1 MSKNYWVIL
10 NEEDNTRMKV
20 VKTAHNKSKKEI
32 FKVIFALF
40 CLFFTTLQT
49 NAQEVAAAIDR
60 DSIKIGEQLNYTV
73 NVILADST
81 DLVVF
86 PEGQTFAPLEM
97 IDSFK
102 VDTTFA
108 QQKMTLIKRY
118 GLTQFD
124 SGSYTIP
131 RQTISIGQTPF
142 YTDSLRVEVNTVVT
156 DTTKQG
162 LYDIKGIIAV
172 EKASSNWW
180 VWALWILGILALI
193 GAFLFF
199 IIRRS
204 RKKAEAAKK
213 LPPFEQ
219 ALVSLHQLDE
229 EYKTPGRSTDQ
240 TATKAYYSR
249 LTDIVKHYLDEEVY
263 DRSMEST
270 TGELIERLYLEK
282 ESGHIDFSTETIK
295 KLEQVLRT
303 ADLTKF
309 ARITPEAGKSE
320 ADRLV
325 VEQVVKETHESIP
338 PPTEEE
344 LMRDAEY
351 RDNLERRRKRKLILT
366 GVFGVLGI
374 LILSAGILIATKGF
388 DYVKDNFLGH
398 PSKELLEGDWIRSEY
413 GFPPITISTPK
424 VLKRTELP
432 LPDELKGKVE
442 MNAFAYGS
450 YLDDFAVMV
459 NNIRVPGEQEIDLQK
474 SVDGS
479 ISGMEQQGA
488 KNLVVKSEKY
498 TTPEGAEGL
507 KTFGTGEFPVEGKPE
522 TFRTGEYVML
532 TFTTPG
538 VIQQV
543 IVVHRE
549 DDKYAN
555 EMTDRV
561 INSVEL
567 QKATN

>member
-1 MSKNYWVIL
+1 
-10 NEEDNTRMKV
+10 MKA
-20 VKTAHNKSKKEI
+20 VKAAHFKSKKPI
-32 FKVIFALF
+32 FKAIFALF
-40 CLFFTTLQT
+40 MLFFG
-49 NAQEVAAAIDR
+49 NFYAEAQEVAAAIDR
-60 DSIKIGEQLNYTV
+60 DSLKIGEQLNYTV
-73 NVILADST
+73 NVVTDST
-81 DLVVF
+81 DLVIF

-97 IDSFK
+97 IESYTI
-102 VDTTFA
+102 DTTYA

-131 RQTISIGQTPF
+131 RQTISIGQSPF
-142 YTDSLRVEVNTVVT
+142 YTDSLRVEVNTVVV

-162 LYDIKGIIAV
+162 LYDIKDIINV
-172 EKASSNWW
+172 DKASSNWW
-180 VWALWILGILALI
+180 VWTLWILGILLLI

-204 RKKAEAAKK
+204 RRKAEAEKK

-219 ALVSLHQLDE
+219 AIVSLHQLDE
-229 EYKTPGRSTDQ
+229 EYKTPGRTTDQ

-249 LTDIVKHYLDEEVY
+249 LTDIVRHYLDEEVY

-270 TGELIERLYLEK
+270 TGELIERLYQEK

-309 ARITPEAGKSE
+309 ARITPESGKSE

-344 LMRDAEY
+344 LMRDAAY
-351 RDNLERRRKRKLILT
+351 RDALERRRKRKLILT

-374 LILSAGILIATKGF
+374 LIISAGILIATKGF

-432 LPDELKGKVE
+432 LPDEIKGKVE

-450 YLDDFAVMV
+450 YLEDFAIIL
-459 NNIRVPGEQEIDLQK
+459 NNTRVPGDQEIDLQK
-474 SVDGS
+474 AVDGS
-479 ISGMEQQGA
+479 ISGMENQGA

-507 KTFGTGEFPVEGKPE
+507 KTFGSGEFPVQGKPD
-522 TFRTGEYVML
+522 TFRTGEYIML
-532 TFTTPG
+532 SFTTPG
-538 VIQQV
+538 VIQQI
-543 IVVHRE
+543 IVMHRD
-549 DDKYAN
+549 DDKYAK
-555 EMTDRV
+555 EMTDRI

-567 QKATN
+567 QKTTN

>member
-1 MSKNYWVIL
+1 
-10 NEEDNTRMKV
+10 MKAV
-20 VKTAHNKSKKEI
+20 RAAHFKSKKQV
-32 FKVIFALF
+32 FKAIFALF
-40 CLFFTTLQT
+40 TLFFASFQV
-49 NAQEVAAAIDR
+49 NAQEVAATIDR
-60 DSIKIGEQLNYTV
+60 DSIKIGEQLSYTI
-73 NVILADST
+73 NVITDST
-81 DLVVF
+81 DLVIF

-97 IDSFK
+97 IDSYA
-102 VDTTFA
+102 VDTTYA
-108 QQKMTLIKRY
+108 KAKMTLIKRY

-124 SGSYTIP
+124 SGAYTIP
-131 RQTISIGQTPF
+131 RQTISIGQMPF
-142 YTDSLRVEVNTVVT
+142 YTDSLRVEVNTVVV

-162 LYDIKGIIAV
+162 LYDIKDIIAV

-180 VWALWILGILALI
+180 IWVLWILGILLLI
-193 GAFLFF
+193 GVFLFF

-204 RKKAEAAKK
+204 RRKADAEKK

-229 EYKTPGRSTDQ
+229 EYKTPGRTTDQ
-240 TATKAYYSR
+240 TTTKAYYSR
-249 LTDIVKHYLDEEVY
+249 LTDIVRHYLDEEVY

-270 TGELIERLYLEK
+270 TGELIERLYQEK
-282 ESGHIDFSTETIK
+282 ESGHIDFSVETIK

-351 RDNLERRRKRKLILT
+351 RDTLERRRKRKLILT
-366 GVFGVLGI
+366 SIFGVLSI
-374 LILSAGILIATKGF
+374 LIISAGILIATKGF

-432 LPDELKGKVE
+432 IPDELKGKVE
-442 MNAFAYGS
+442 MNAFAYGG
-450 YLDDFAVMV
+450 YLEDFAIIL
-459 NNIRVPGEQEIDLQK
+459 NNTRVPGDQEIDLQK
-474 SVDGS
+474 AVDGS

-507 KTFGTGEFPVEGKPE
+507 KTFGSGEFPVEGKPE

-532 TFTTPG
+532 SFTTPG
-538 VIQQV
+538 VIQQI
-543 IVVHRE
+543 IVMHRQ
-549 DDKYAN
+549 DDKYAT

-561 INSVEL
+561 VNSVEL
-567 QKATN
+567 QKTTN